1 MLSRLSMEMGL
12 PINLFVE
19 KINHQV
25 IYIYKRERERERERE
40 RGIEAKRVGEKESHM
55 RLSFSLFDILPRRLR
70 GRKSR

>member
-40 RGIEAKRVGEKESHM
+40 RHRSEEGGGKGITHEAIF
-55 RLSFSLFDILPRRLR
+55 LSL
-70 GRKSR
+70 

>member
-25 IYIYKRERERERERE
+25 IYIYKRAREREGERERERERE
-40 RGIEAKRVGEKESHM
+40 IEREREREA
-55 RLSFSLFDILPRRLR
+55 
-70 GRKSR
+70 